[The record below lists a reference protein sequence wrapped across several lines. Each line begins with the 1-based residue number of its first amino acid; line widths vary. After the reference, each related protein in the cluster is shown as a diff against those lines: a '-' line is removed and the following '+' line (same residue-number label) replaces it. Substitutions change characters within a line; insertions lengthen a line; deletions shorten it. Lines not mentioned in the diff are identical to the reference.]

1 VVGQGQWLMGLKG
14 GGQGQWLVNLK
25 GGRARTVAGE
35 PKGR

>member
-1 VVGQGQWLMGLKG
+1 MGLKG